1 MKVVITGGAGFLGS
15 RLARHLAVR
24 GRLVGHS
31 GKDETIDEIV
41 LFDMGPAP
49 TIAGKVPV
57 RAVAGDI
64 ADAGQLRALIS
75 PGTGAVFHLAAV
87 VSGGAEADF
96 DLGYRV
102 NLDGTR
108 NVLEAARALGT
119 KPRLLFTSS
128 VAVFGGKIPVM
139 VSDDTALTPETS
151 YGNQKAIGEFLVND
165 FSRKGFI
172 DGRSVRLPTIVVRPG
187 KPNKAASSFASGI
200 IREPL
205 TGVATTC
212 PVPASTRMPLMSPRR
227 VVDAFVAAIEAPS
240 ATFGATRAIT
250 LPSLSAT
257 VEEMLEAMR
266 RVCGPKPLARVKM
279 EIDPVIDRIVKTWP
293 QATDSALARRIGVRT
308 DASVEDI
315 VKAFIED
322 DLGGKPV
329 L

>member
-15 RLARHLAVR
+15 RLARKLAGR
-24 GRLVGHS
+24 GRLVGAS
-31 GKDETIDEIV
+31 GKEERIDEIV
-41 LFDMGPAP
+41 LFDTTAGPA
-49 TIAGKVPV
+49 IEGGIKVSSV
-57 RAVAGDI
+57 VGDL
-64 ADAGQLRALIS
+64 ADAGQARRLI
-75 PGTGAVFHLAAV
+75 GKDVGAIYHLAAV

-108 NVLEAARALGT
+108 NVLEAAKALGT

-128 VAVFGGKIPVM
+128 VAVFGGKIPIM

-165 FSRKGFI
+165 YSRKGYI
-172 DGRSVRLPTIVVRPG
+172 DGRSVRLPTIVIRPG

-200 IREPL
+200 VREPL
-205 TGVATTC
+205 TGVETTC
-212 PVPASTRMPLMSPRR
+212 PVPGTTRMPLMSPRR
-227 VVDAFVAAIEAPS
+227 VVDAFIAVLEAQTS
-240 ATFGATRAIT
+240 VFGATRAMT

-257 VEEMLEAMR
+257 VDEMMAALG
-266 RVCGPKPLARVKM
+266 RVAGQRPVKRVRF
-279 EIDPVIDRIVKTWP
+279 EIDPVIDRMVRTWP
-293 QATDSALARRIGVRT
+293 QATDSALARRIGVQT
-308 DASVEDI
+308 DATIDDI
-315 VKAFIED
+315 IKAFIED